1 MESLEK
7 DHSYSENPQQPVVS
21 AEDYAVPEV
30 VVTRHLRDRE
40 LLRKRKAE
48 AEEKNTHQW
57 VLREQKRSKPT
68 GRGRGARR
76 GRGRGRGRG
85 QQQAPEPQEE
95 PQPEVVEEEKPEL
108 QVTKLEEE
116 AQKSLDLPVKSSIPF
131 LEAGE
136 LYTQKE
142 LAEGIPLASAAEE
155 LCTQQETAGAIPA
168 GSAVF
173 SMEPEETPR
182 SEEPREIPQSVG
194 NDHLEQEFYGSL

>member
-7 DHSYSENPQQPVVS
+7 DHSYSENPQQPVVA

-30 VVTRHLRDRE
+30 AVTRHLRDRE

-76 GRGRGRGRG
+76 GRARG
-85 QQQAPEPQEE
+85 QHQAPEPWKE
-95 PQPEVVEEEKPEL
+95 PQPETVVEEEKPEL

-116 AQKSLDLPVKSSIPF
+116 AAQKSLDLPAKSSIPF

-142 LAEGIPLASAAEE
+142 LAEGVPLASAAEE
-155 LCTQQETAGAIPA
+155 LCTHQETTGETPA

-182 SEEPREIPQSVG
+182 SEEPGEIPQSVE
-194 NDHLEQEFYGSL
+194 NDHLEQKFYGLL

>member
-7 DHSYSENPQQPVVS
+7 DHSYSENPQQPVVA

-30 VVTRHLRDRE
+30 AVTRHLRDRE

-76 GRGRGRGRG
+76 GRGRGRG

-95 PQPEVVEEEKPEL
+95 PQPETVVEEEKPEL
-108 QVTKLEEE
+108 QVTKLEEA
-116 AQKSLDLPVKSSIPF
+116 AQKSLDLPAKSSIPF

-142 LAEGIPLASAAEE
+142 LAEGVPLASAAEE
-155 LCTQQETAGAIPA
+155 LCTQQETAGATPA

-182 SEEPREIPQSVG
+182 SEEPGEIPQSVE
-194 NDHLEQEFYGSL
+194 NDHLEQKFYGLL